1 MRVCRSSLGAIAFIC
16 TIFTSASPLTKETF
30 PDKNKH
36 NQIATNTSTNQRQ
49 TKTESRS
56 TILVGQSTTPG
67 IVLYNQLNLDAAVLT
82 LKEEAYAGI
91 VDSQYYLGEALRKRN
106 RSMTPDALHWYEA
119 AAESGSV
126 YAMIRLGRSGQD
138 LCQHSKTCP
147 QGKKTSADW
156 LITARNLM
164 LPKANS
170 GDPESLYLMY
180 EITLN
185 REWLE
190 KSANAGYSLA
200 QYWMAVSER
209 QGEGFFLMP
218 GKRDESVKKW
228 LLLSSEGG
236 YPKAMMDYLQIL
248 FQEGDT
254 EGLRHWL
261 VIAADTGDQAA
272 ISNYGAYIAHSP
284 DKIGYPLDLV
294 KGYALYS
301 LLKEL
306 EDNGGIGRYVER
318 KSDEIREKMTP
329 EQIEAAKKFA
339 QEWASSH
346 PPLSFFPDKLSR

>member
-1 MRVCRSSLGAIAFIC
+1 MKPKRNTLIALLSALLTLSSAN
-16 TIFTSASPLTKETF
+16 IFAS
-30 PDKNKH
+30 
-36 NQIATNTSTNQRQ
+36 ATNSTV
-49 TKTESRS
+49 KTE
-56 TILVGQSTTPG
+56 PKG
-67 IVLYNQLNLDAAVLT
+67 ITLYNQLNIDSAIQELT
-82 LKEEAYAGI
+82 REATSGN
-91 VDSQYYLGEALRKRN
+91 VESQYYLGEALRKKN
-106 RSMTPDALHWYEA
+106 RHMTPEAQQWYES
-119 AAESGSV
+119 AAENNNI
-126 YAMIRLGRSGQD
+126 YAMIQLGRAKND
-138 LCQHSKTCP
+138 LCIKMGNCP
-147 QGKKTSADW
+147 PNKKSQAEW
-156 LITARNLM
+156 FARAKELA
-164 LPKANS
+164 LPKARD

-261 VIAADTGDQAA
+261 VIAAETGDQAA

-329 EQIEAAKKFA
+329 KQIEESKIAAK
-339 QEWASSH
+339 EWRETH
-346 PPLSFFPDKLSR
+346 PPLSFFPEKLGR